1 MILSFGCRSVRLL
14 ASIPSLRK
22 SLIMKSL
29 AQSQAAR
36 RRAAAAAAMAS
47 VGAGILGTQSAEAG
61 IVPINLASAGDPGV
75 DITGVSAGLPTAV
88 SQGNYTFYTFS
99 KTVSNFPLTGG
110 GTLTLM
116 NYQGSNGSTGL
127 SPSAGL
133 TIAVNG
139 GNASPHDFAY
149 GAFIGGTSPGVTWS
163 SDYEKTVFFQYYPGT
178 ATSPTFGDGSYLGF
192 KTSQGNYGWLKATWD
207 GTNFELY
214 SGYYESVAGVSIKA
228 GDDGSSAVPEIDPS
242 GLASAMS
249 LVIGSAAMLEQ
260 RRRKRAAAAA
270 ESTAVTA

>member
-1 MILSFGCRSVRLL
+1 MN
-14 ASIPSLRK
+14 PSR
-22 SLIMKSL
+22 
-29 AQSQAAR
+29 QSNAAR
-36 RRAAAAAAMAS
+36 RRAAAAAIAS

-61 IVPINLASAGDPGV
+61 IVTIDLASAGSNGV
-75 DITGVSAGLPTAV
+75 DISGTNAGLPTG
-88 SQGNYTFYTFS
+88 SQGNYTFS

-116 NYQGSNGSTGL
+116 NYGGSNGSTGL

-149 GAFIGGTSPGVTWS
+149 GALIGGTSPGVTWS
-163 SDYEKTVFFQYYPGT
+163 SSYTKTLFFLYYFGNK
-178 ATSPTFGDGSYLGF
+178 SPNFGANSYLGF

-214 SGYYESVAGVSIKA
+214 SGAYESVAGVSIKA
-228 GDDGSSAVPEIDPS
+228 GQTSSAAVPEIDPS

-260 RRRKRAAAAA
+260 RRRKRAAVAA
-270 ESTAVTA
+270 ESATVTA